1 MASSD
6 TPLVCGGVY
15 ELKRPDGSTEQSIVT
30 CTIKGHSGTK
40 GWIQRFGLA
49 REIVVEGS
57 ETFNTMKLVATAA
70 TVKATPATEEAK
82 PETKKKIR
90 RKKKE

>member
-15 ELKRPDGSTEQSIVT
+15 ELKRPDGNTEQSIVT
-30 CTIKGHSGTK
+30 CTIKGPSGTR

-57 ETFNTMKLVATAA
+57 EAFNTMKLVATTAA
-70 TVKATPATEEAK
+70 VKPVAKKEEPK
-82 PETKKKIR
+82 PEPKKKIR

>member
-1 MASSD
+1 MTGSD
-6 TPLVCGGVY
+6 TPLICGGIY
-15 ELKRPDGSTEQSIVT
+15 EIKRPDGSTEQSIVT
-30 CTIKGHSGTK
+30 CTIKGPSGTK

-57 ETFNTMKLVATAA
+57 EVFNTMKLVGTAA
-70 TVKATPATEEAK
+70 KTELAK
-82 PETKKKIR
+82 ESPKTETKKKIR